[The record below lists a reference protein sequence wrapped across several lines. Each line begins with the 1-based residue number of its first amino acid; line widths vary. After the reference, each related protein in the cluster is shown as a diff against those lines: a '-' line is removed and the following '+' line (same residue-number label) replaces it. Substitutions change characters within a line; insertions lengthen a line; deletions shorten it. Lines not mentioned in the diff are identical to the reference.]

1 MEIILMRHGKPSFTG
16 ARKVT
21 THEMACWIQQYDLS
35 CIGSD
40 QPPEA
45 SRVQVHRALMVFSS
59 PLPRA
64 ISSARNLN
72 VEPEIIDNVFREA
85 ELPVYLIPVVKLS
98 PFSWAILFRLM
109 WLCGMSQKAE
119 SLAMAKRRARQA
131 TGMLVEHARENTG
144 PVLLIGHGIMNRLI
158 ANELISL
165 GWKKRTRAGKGYWGA
180 SVYEFL

>member
-16 ARKVT
+16 ARKVA
-21 THEMACWIQQYDLS
+21 THEMASWIQQYDLS
-35 CIGSD
+35 CIGCD

-45 SRVQVHRALMVFSS
+45 SRVQAHRALMVFSS

-72 VEPEIIDNVFREA
+72 LESEIIDKVFREA
-85 ELPVYLIPVVKLS
+85 ELPVYLVPVIKLS
-98 PFSWAILFRLM
+98 PYSWAIFFRLM

-119 SLAMAKRRARQA
+119 SLALAKRRARQA
-131 TGMLVEHARENTG
+131 TNMLVEHARDNTG

-158 ANELISL
+158 AKELISL
-165 GWKKRTRAGKGYWGA
+165 GWEKRTSTGKGYWETG
-180 SVYEFL
+180 VYKLL